1 MKHIASLVAALLFIA
16 ALAGSPAVAGPGGFS
31 GKVTETMDAAG
42 YTYVLVDT
50 GTNKVWAATTKF
62 PVKKGDL
69 VAVPDAMPM
78 KDFESKA
85 LKRTFP
91 VIYFAGSISV
101 NGARPG
107 AEKLPAGHP
116 AVGGGAVGGL
126 PVGHPPIDG
135 KATPPPSDFTGI
147 KPAQDGNTVAEIH
160 AASAKL
166 EGKSVKLRGKV
177 VKYNA
182 NILGK
187 NWLHLQD
194 GTGSAGSND
203 LLVTTTGQAK
213 RGDTVLIVG
222 KVTLNGEDVN
232 IQMIH
237 AGLAWHYKAYED
249 EQPAVDRVT
258 YPLAELNARRKAIGL
273 WGDAEPVPP
282 WDWRRSK
289 RQR

>member
-1 MKHIASLVAALLFIA
+1 MKHIASLVALVLFLA
-16 ALAGSPAVAGPGGFS
+16 ALAGSQATAGPGGFS
-31 GKVTETMDAAG
+31 GKVAETMDAAG

-62 PVKKGDL
+62 QVKKGDL
-69 VAVPDAMPM
+69 VAVPDSTPM

-107 AEKLPAGHP
+107 AEKMPADHPAIGGGGIGDLPAGHP
-116 AVGGGAVGGL
+116 
-126 PVGHPPIDG
+126 PIDA
-135 KATPPPSDFTGI
+135 KATPPKSDFTGL

-187 NWLHLQD
+187 NWLHIQD
-194 GTGSAGSND
+194 GTGSVGSND

-222 KVTLNGEDVN
+222 KVALNKDFGSGYKYSLLIED
-232 IQMIH
+232 
-237 AGLAWHYKAYED
+237 AK
-249 EQPAVDRVT
+249 VT
-258 YPLAELNARRKAIGL
+258 VE
-273 WGDAEPVPP
+273 
-282 WDWRRSK
+282 
-289 RQR
+289 